1 MLKYLRTFLIY
12 DFIIGILYTLCG
24 KISFNHGYLQLVSVI
39 ILSTPVPVVF
49 AIKYGQHVA
58 KDHSISFFSKLMLGL
73 FMFVVNYTTY
83 LLPLIEELRLLSS
96 TLLDLSCQTF
106 LPAMLLTS
114 VFYSCIIYPKLT
126 IPAMAETKFGRL
138 WETLKPFCAY
148 ISIVALMLLYCAY
161 IQHLPNSYSREDFG
175 FLTMIPILYISAP
188 IMFGIW
194 YGRKVANTNLISIW
208 GKVSICCFM
217 FITNFIVY
225 YIPYLDSAL
234 KDYIFTEKG
243 NLPAFIKY
251 GILPPTIFLII
262 SFVISFSISTLF
274 QNYPKKEAAI

>member
-1 MLKYLRTFLIY
+1 MSKYLKIFLIY
-12 DFIIGILYTLCG
+12 DFIISILYTLCS
-24 KISFNHGYLQLVSVI
+24 KFSLSHGYLYIMFVI

-49 AIKYGQHVA
+49 AIKYGQRVA
-58 KDHSISFFSKLMLGL
+58 REHSISFLSKLLLGL

-83 LLPLIEELRLLSS
+83 LLLLIKELQHQ

-126 IPAMAETKFGRL
+126 IPTMAETKLGRL

-148 ISIVALMLLYCAY
+148 ISIVALLLLYYAY
-161 IQHLPNSYSREDFG
+161 IQRLPNSYSRDDFWV
-175 FLTMIPILYISAP
+175 LIMIPILYISAP
-188 IMFGIW
+188 IIFGIW
-194 YGRKVANTNLISIW
+194 YGRKISNTNLVSIW
-208 GKVSICCFM
+208 GKVSICGFM
-217 FITNFIVY
+217 FITNFMVC

-234 KDYIFTEKG
+234 KDYIFTEKI

-251 GILPPTIFLII
+251 GIWPPTIFLTISFII
-262 SFVISFSISTLF
+262 SFGTSALL
-274 QNYPKKEAAI
+274 QNFKKKEAAI

>member
-12 DFIIGILYTLCG
+12 DFIIGILYTLCS
-24 KISFNHGYLQLVSVI
+24 KFSFSHGYLYIMCVI
-39 ILSTPVPVVF
+39 ILSTPAPVGF
-49 AIKYGQHVA
+49 AIKYGQHMA
-58 KDHSISFFSKLMLGL
+58 REHSISFLSKLLLGL
-73 FMFVVNYTTY
+73 IMFVVNYVTY
-83 LLPLIEELRLLSS
+83 LLLLIKELRQH
-96 TLLDLSCQTF
+96 TLLDLSCRTF
-106 LPAMLLTS
+106 LPAMILTS

-126 IPAMAETKFGRL
+126 IAPIAETKLSRL
-138 WETLKPFCAY
+138 WEGLKPFCAY

-175 FLTMIPILYISAP
+175 FLIMIPILYISAP
-188 IMFGIW
+188 IIFGIW
-194 YGRKVANTNLISIW
+194 YGRKVANTNLISIL

-234 KDYIFTEKG
+234 KDYIFTEKV

-251 GILPPTIFLII
+251 GIWPPTIFLTISFII
-262 SFVISFSISTLF
+262 SFGTSALL
-274 QNYPKKEAAI
+274 QNFKKRK